1 MMCLSMFKWT
11 MDLKALSPLL
21 DPVLGQNM
29 ELGLCVERMEVREML
44 LLGPSSFSLT
54 IFSYLLALRHCELR
68 GVSPRDP
75 KQGQEVGLTL

>member
-1 MMCLSMFKWT
+1 

-29 ELGLCVERMEVREML
+29 VLGLCVERMEVREIL

-54 IFSYLLALRHCELR
+54 LLSSFHITRVLSIVTQNRVKE
-68 GVSPRDP
+68 
-75 KQGQEVGLTL
+75 